1 MATVPVSRT
10 PLAVL
15 LLGVLGVSWAAIF
28 VRLADEAPALT
39 IAAYRLL
46 FAAGLLLLFVAVARA
61 RGKIAFPPR
70 SSLPLLALSGVFLAG
85 HFWSWFASL
94 ERTSVAS
101 SVVIVGLQPLL
112 GALLAFAVLRERP
125 ARREYAGLAVA
136 IAGLIVIAAFD
147 LARGLE
153 FFVGDLL
160 ALFAALLVAAYQTI
174 RRKTRHEIDAIPY
187 SAVVYTAAA
196 VALWLAVLIV
206 RPSLSGFGGD
216 AWLVHR
222 AACPHSPAHR
232 AHVPQLG
239 SRTPARRHRRTCDPW
254 GTAARDALRHP
265 RPRRDTTDRC
275 PRGRAADRRWRRPRA
290 QRLPPRR
297 ARRAASVSAVASG
310 GVSIARRMAASCS
323 PSCSAHAVR

>member
-174 RRKTRHEIDAIPY
+174 RRKTRHETGALPY

-196 VALWLAVLIV
+196 VTLWLAVLIV

-216 AWLVHR
+216 AWLFIVLL
-222 AACPHSPAHR
+222 ALI
-232 AHVPQLG
+232 PQLIG
-239 SRTPARRHRRTCDPW
+239 HTSLNWALGHLRVVTVGLAILGEPLLATLYAIPVLGETPPI
-254 GTAARDALRHP
+254 GVLVGGPLIVVGVALGLSAS
-265 RPRRDTTDRC
+265 RRDE
-275 PRGRAADRRWRRPRA
+275 PAA
-290 QRLPPRR
+290 PP
-297 ARRAASVSAVASG
+297 A
-310 GVSIARRMAASCS
+310 
-323 PSCSAHAVR
+323 

>member
-136 IAGLIVIAAFD
+136 IAGLVVIAAFD

-206 RPSLSGFGGD
+206 RPSISGFGAD
-216 AWLVHR
+216 AWTFIILL
-222 AACPHSPAHR
+222 ALI
-232 AHVPQLG
+232 PQLIG
-239 SRTPARRHRRTCDPW
+239 HTSINWALGHLRVVTVGLAILGEPLLATLYAIPVLGETPPI
-254 GTAARDALRHP
+254 GVLVGGPLIVVGVALGLSAS
-265 RPRRDTTDRC
+265 RRDE
-275 PRGRAADRRWRRPRA
+275 PAA
-290 QRLPPRR
+290 PP
-297 ARRAASVSAVASG
+297 A
-310 GVSIARRMAASCS
+310 
-323 PSCSAHAVR
+323 

>member
-46 FAAGLLLLFVAVARA
+46 FAAGLLLLFVLAARA
-61 RGKIAFPPR
+61 RGKLALPPR

-196 VALWLAVLIV
+196 VTLWLAVLIV
-206 RPSLSGFGGD
+206 RPSISGFGAD
-216 AWLVHR
+216 AWTFIILL
-222 AACPHSPAHR
+222 ALI
-232 AHVPQLG
+232 PQLIG
-239 SRTPARRHRRTCDPW
+239 HTSLNWALGHLRVVTVGLAILGEPLLATLYAIPVLGETPPI
-254 GTAARDALRHP
+254 GVLVGGPLIVVGVALGLSAS
-265 RPRRDTTDRC
+265 RRDE
-275 PRGRAADRRWRRPRA
+275 PAA
-290 QRLPPRR
+290 PP
-297 ARRAASVSAVASG
+297 A
-310 GVSIARRMAASCS
+310 
-323 PSCSAHAVR
+323 

>member
-46 FAAGLLLLFVAVARA
+46 FAAGLLLLFVLAARA
-61 RGKIAFPPR
+61 RGKIALPPR

-206 RPSLSGFGGD
+206 RPSISGFGAD
-216 AWLVHR
+216 AWTFIILL
-222 AACPHSPAHR
+222 ALI
-232 AHVPQLG
+232 PQLIG
-239 SRTPARRHRRTCDPW
+239 HTSLNWALGHLRVVTVGLAILGEPLLATLYAIPVLGETPPI
-254 GTAARDALRHP
+254 GVLVGGPLIVVGVALGLSAS
-265 RPRRDTTDRC
+265 RRDES
-275 PRGRAADRRWRRPRA
+275 AA
-290 QRLPPRR
+290 PP
-297 ARRAASVSAVASG
+297 A
-310 GVSIARRMAASCS
+310 
-323 PSCSAHAVR
+323 

>member
-15 LLGVLGVSWAAIF
+15 LVGVLGVSWAAIF

-61 RGKIAFPPR
+61 RGKIALPPR

-101 SVVIVGLQPLL
+101 SAVIVGLQPLL
-112 GALLAFAVLRERP
+112 GALLAFVVLRERP
-125 ARREYAGLAVA
+125 ARREYAGLAIA
-136 IAGLIVIAAFD
+136 IAGLIVIAASD

-153 FFVGDLL
+153 FFIGDLL
-160 ALFAALLVAAYQTI
+160 ALLAALLVAVYQTI

-196 VALWLAVLIV
+196 VALWLAVLVV
-206 RPSLSGFGGD
+206 RPSISGFGAG
-216 AWLVHR
+216 AWTFIILL
-222 AACPHSPAHR
+222 ALI
-232 AHVPQLG
+232 PQLIGHTSINWALGHLRVVTVGLAILGEPLLATLYAIPVLGETPPTGVLVGGPLIGVGVALGLSASARNG
-239 SRTPARRHRRTCDPW
+239 S
-254 GTAARDALRHP
+254 AA
-265 RPRRDTTDRC
+265 
-275 PRGRAADRRWRRPRA
+275 
-290 QRLPPRR
+290 PP
-297 ARRAASVSAVASG
+297 G
-310 GVSIARRMAASCS
+310 
-323 PSCSAHAVR
+323 

>member
-1 MATVPVSRT
+1 M
-10 PLAVL
+10 L

-46 FAAGLLLLFVAVARA
+46 FAAGLLLLFVLAARA
-61 RGKIAFPPR
+61 RGKIALPPR

-196 VALWLAVLIV
+196 VTLWLAVLIV
-206 RPSLSGFGGD
+206 RPSLSGFGAD
-216 AWLVHR
+216 AWTFIILL
-222 AACPHSPAHR
+222 ALI
-232 AHVPQLG
+232 PQLIG
-239 SRTPARRHRRTCDPW
+239 HTSINWALGHLRVVTVGLAILGEPLLATLYAIPVLGETPPI
-254 GTAARDALRHP
+254 GVLVGGPLIVVGVALGLSAS
-265 RPRRDTTDRC
+265 RRDE
-275 PRGRAADRRWRRPRA
+275 PAA
-290 QRLPPRR
+290 PP
-297 ARRAASVSAVASG
+297 A
-310 GVSIARRMAASCS
+310 
-323 PSCSAHAVR
+323 